1 MIPRMQNLKT
11 QQSLFLFGARGT
23 GKSTLLSC
31 LFGQKNHILWINL
44 LDYKQESVFSKTPD
58 RLSFLIAEN
67 NSKIVIIDEVQKI
80 PKLLDIVHK
89 EIEKSYGKIK
99 FIITGSSARKLK
111 KGKANLLAGRAVAY
125 YLYPFS
131 VFELKKKVNL
141 QKTLQFGALP
151 KLSHLGSQ
159 EEKILFLES
168 YVQNY
173 LKEEVLQEQLVRKIQ
188 PFKNFLEITAQLN
201 GQIINYSK
209 FAREIGSDHKTVQN
223 YFSVLEDTLLGFH
236 LFAYSPSARKQY
248 QTAPKFYLFDLGVKR
263 ALENTLHIPLSPKT
277 FAFGRAFEHFI
288 FLECVKLNHYFK
300 RRYKFYYCKT
310 KSGLEL
316 DLLVKRAGKKDILIE
331 IKSTDQIREDHIKS
345 VKHFSSFWKA
355 PHTTQVWSLDKDSQR
370 ISGVQCLHWK
380 TALAKLFNQALV

>member
-1 MIPRMQNLKT
+1 MIPRIQYLKT

-23 GKSTLLSC
+23 GKSTLLQH
-31 LFGQKNHILWINL
+31 LFGHKPHVLWIDL
-44 LDYKQESVFSKTPD
+44 LDYKQENVFSKTPD

-67 NSKIVIIDEVQKI
+67 NYKTVIIDEIQKI

-89 EIEKSYGKIK
+89 EIEKSHGKIK

-111 KGKANLLAGRAVAY
+111 RGQANLLAGRAIAY

-131 VFELKKKVNL
+131 IFELKKKINL
-141 QKTLQFGALP
+141 QQTLRFGNLP
-151 KLSHLGSQ
+151 KLSHLTSQ
-159 EEKILFLES
+159 TEKILFLES

-201 GQIINYSK
+201 GQTINYSK

-223 YFSVLEDTLLGFH
+223 YFSVLEDTLLGFS
-236 LFAYSPSARKQY
+236 LPAYSPSMRKQY

-263 ALENTLHIPLSPKT
+263 ALENTLNMPLNSKT
-277 FAFGRAFEHFI
+277 FAFGQAFEHFI

-310 KSGLEL
+310 KSRLEL
-316 DLLVKRAGKKDILIE
+316 DLLIKRAGKKDMLIE
-331 IKSTDQIREDHIKS
+331 IKSTDQIRMDHIKS
-345 VKHFSSFWKA
+345 VKHFSSHWKT
-355 PHTTQVWSLDKDSQR
+355 PHTAQAWSLDEDSQK
-370 ISGVQCLHWK
+370 IKGVQCLHWK
-380 TALAKLFNQALV
+380 TALAKLFKLP